1 MIFEKGL
8 ESWHKS
14 YIEIYEKYYKNEE

>member
-14 YIEIYEKYYKNEE
+14 YIEIYEKYYKE